1 MMTWR
6 LVSVTAA
13 LFILVATVVIGCGSD
28 PTPTPKPVEKAA
40 PVSKTPKFDA
50 LVAEAK
56 NAPNKE
62 IVGWFEHLN
71 EDLLRKW
78 EDEWEKDFG
87 FRITITS
94 TPGHYSSKAS
104 VAIRTGHKAG
114 TAVGDHAQHGAYSTY
129 KSLDD
134 GVYQKINWEP
144 LEEGYPIIKRFRADI
159 PDVALLN
166 DRGKMSDYCMMS
178 EHVGYVFVYNKNNVT
193 AADVA
198 GLKIEDLSNP
208 EWKDRVAISDGG
220 GPFVHMLVSGEHPG
234 WTKERYET
242 MLAALI
248 DNGAKV
254 VGGGTAGVLGLVI
267 SGESDIAVGYVNW
280 ALNRVEEGAPI
291 AVAPLSGDKVI
302 PMHAMAACVP
312 TYTMN
317 GNEALTQLFLGWRG
331 VRGTA
336 IQDEFFKTGS
346 LMYKEFSNPVT
357 KLNDAAGIKFPEDA
371 AYYKTREQ
379 LETHLAYSK
388 ELKKKLLALA
398 GGS

>member
-1 MMTWR
+1 MMIWR
-6 LVSVTAA
+6 LVQITAA
-13 LFILVATVVIGCGSD
+13 LVILLAFAACGGAD
-28 PTPTPKPVEKAA
+28 PTATPVPPVKQVEK
-40 PVSKTPKFDA
+40 VSQTPKFDA

-62 IVGWFEHLN
+62 IIGWFEHLN

-94 TPGHYSSKAS
+94 TPGHYSSKSS
-104 VAIRTGHKAG
+104 VALLVGHKAG
-114 TAVGDHAQHGAYSTY
+114 TAVGDFAQHGAYSTY
-129 KSLDD
+129 KGLDD

-178 EHVGYVFVYNKNNVT
+178 EHVGYVWVYNTKNVT
-193 AADVA
+193 ADEVA
-198 GLKIEDLSNP
+198 TLKIEDLADAK
-208 EWKDRVAISDGG
+208 WADRVALSDGG
-220 GPFVHMLVSGEHPG
+220 GPFVHMLVTGEHPG

-242 MLAALI
+242 MVQSLI
-248 DNGAKV
+248 ANGALV

-267 SGESDIAVGYVNW
+267 AGEADIAVGYVNW
-280 ALNRVEEGAPI
+280 ALNRVQEGAPI
-291 AVAPLSGDKVI
+291 AVAPLAGDKVI

-312 TYTMN
+312 SLTMN

-336 IQDEFFKTGS
+336 IQDDFFGTGS
-346 LMYKEFSNPVT
+346 VMYAEFANPVT
-357 KLNDAAGIKFPEDA
+357 KLNDAAGIRFPEDA
-371 AYYKTREQ
+371 AYYGTRTQ
-379 LETHLAYSK
+379 LENHLAYSK
-388 ELKKKLLALA
+388 ELKKKLLEWAA
-398 GGS
+398 K